1 MCCLCVDVV
10 YQCGGEERSL
20 RQYWYTSW
28 PDQKTPDKAPPLLE
42 LVQEVERAREEA
54 PPSSGPTI
62 VHCRYES
69 FVCYVCCEGMSI
81 FFIVQSSG
89 VWSPHGGFHIKQI
102 NQSIRQSIH
111 LLLLRPSSH
120 PTFFLFRSAGIG
132 RTGCFIATSILC
144 KQLRTEGVVD
154 ILRTTCQLRLDRWGI
169 LRIYPSSPLSLVLGT
184 ESLSSVD
191 LVPKRRVTGSHC
203 GVEIEM
209 LTIKI

>member
-1 MCCLCVDVV
+1 MLCTSV
-10 YQCGGEERSL
+10 GERSAVCGSTGTPRGPIRRHQIRL
-20 RQYWYTSW
+20 RPFWSW
-28 PDQKTPDKAPPLLE
+28 CRRWRGPEKKPRPPAGLQLFTAGTKACLLC
-42 LVQEVERAREEA
+42 LLW
-54 PPSSGPTI
+54 
-62 VHCRYES
+62 RYE
-69 FVCYVCCEGMSI
+69 Y

-89 VWSPHGGFHIKQI
+89 VWSPHGGFHINQI

-209 LTIKI
+209 LTKKF